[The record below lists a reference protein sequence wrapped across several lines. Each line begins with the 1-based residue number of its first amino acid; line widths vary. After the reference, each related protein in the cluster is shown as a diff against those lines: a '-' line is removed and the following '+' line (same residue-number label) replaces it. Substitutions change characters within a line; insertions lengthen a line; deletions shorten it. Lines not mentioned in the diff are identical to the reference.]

1 VSRLSSAT
9 DHIEENARHDFQ
21 ARGCTLVMTINRASL
36 VIIFAT
42 LTAGAAADE
51 LTASARLATTAVAPV
66 AAALTTVVVNGSTVY
81 DAPRLFGAYR
91 GELGKPITRESARAV
106 VEALAG
112 LYVGDGYVRPEIRL
126 DDALIANGVLR
137 AQLAEAQVTNVVFEG
152 DTGNFRDALER
163 IATKLESSKPLRKDD
178 IPDALRDMRAIAGL
192 AVTATSRR
200 DPVAAN
206 AYELVVKTQFTP
218 MDGMVRMNNRG
229 TDQVGP
235 DFLLGQVF
243 VNGLFGHEEKIGL
256 IFAAATDPEE
266 YLGGGL
272 FFDTPVGHHATH
284 VNALLFRSHSAPNEA
299 PVNLADEYTRNR
311 ATLKFGQPLRQDS
324 TLSLML
330 TGGFEADDLAI
341 DREGATVRE
350 DRLRVVETGLRGSW
364 RGEAATQYAL
374 GGVLRKGL
382 DGFGSELRADD
393 LLVDDRRVD
402 FLVAQ
407 FNGTAAR
414 RFAERWTLR
423 LDGFAQY
430 SNDVLPDSERF
441 KIGGDRLGRGFEVA
455 EIAGDRGLGAKL
467 ELRRDLVSTESL
479 LGRVSAYGFYDF
491 GAAWKQDRPGRE
503 SAATAGTGLAIAGA
517 ALTGYLEVASPL
529 TGPDI
534 EGQRKASIFAEVSY
548 RF

>member
-1 VSRLSSAT
+1 
-9 DHIEENARHDFQ
+9 
-21 ARGCTLVMTINRASL
+21 MTINRALHSTL
-36 VIIFAT
+36 VIIFSCLA
-42 LTAGAAADE
+42 AASASAADE
-51 LTASARLATTAVAPV
+51 LTAANGLTTQAVAPI
-66 AAALTTVVVNGSTVY
+66 AATLTTVVVDGSTVY

-91 GELGKPITRESARAV
+91 GVLGKPITRDSARAV
-106 VEALAG
+106 VDALG
-112 LYVGDGYVRPEIRL
+112 DLYAQDGYVKPEVRL
-126 DDALIANGVLR
+126 DDGLVARGVLR
-137 AQLAEAQVTNVVFEG
+137 ARLAEAQVTNVVFEG

-163 IATKLESSKPLRKDD
+163 IATRLESSKPLRRND

-200 DPVAAN
+200 DPVAPN

-218 MDGMVRMNNRG
+218 VDGVVRMNNRG

-235 DFLLGQVF
+235 NFVLGQVF
-243 VNGLFGHEEKIGL
+243 ANGLLGHEEKLGL

-272 FFDTPVGHHATH
+272 YLDTPVGGGGTH
-284 VNALLFRSHSAPNEA
+284 VNALLFRSHSAPREA
-299 PVNLADEYTRNR
+299 PVNLTDEYIRNR
-311 ATLKFGQPLRQDS
+311 ATLKFSRSLQQDS

-341 DREGATVRE
+341 EREGAKVRE
-350 DRLRVVETGLRGSW
+350 DRLRIVETGLRGSW
-364 RGEAATQYAL
+364 RGEAATQYSLSAL
-374 GGVLRKGL
+374 LRKGL
-382 DGFGSELRADD
+382 DGFGSGLQADD
-393 LLVDDRRVD
+393 LLFDDRRAD
-402 FLVAQ
+402 FIVTQ
-407 FNGTAAR
+407 FTGSAAR

-423 LDGFAQY
+423 LDGLAQY

-467 ELRRDLVSTESL
+467 ELRRELVNTESFA
-479 LGRVSAYGFYDF
+479 GRVSAYGFYDF
-491 GAAWKQDRPGRE
+491 GAAWKDDLRGRE
-503 SAATAGTGLAIAGA
+503 SAATAGTGLALAGA
-517 ALTGYLEVASPL
+517 TLTGYLEVAAPL

-534 EGQRKASIFAEVSY
+534 EGKRKASVFAEVSY